1 MDLDEWMLFVGKKW
15 KQKQR
20 TQAVE
25 CFLQTRR
32 NSFQAFLPNPP
43 SNISVLLVV
52 FNPGCTLKSLGSF
65 KNTGDLDFVG
75 LKMGAGNEV
84 GFFLFL

>member
-1 MDLDEWMLFVGKKW
+1 MDTVCRKKW

-32 NSFQAFLPNPP
+32 NSFRAFPPKPP
-43 SNISVLLVV
+43 SNISVLLLV
-52 FNPGCTLKSLGSF
+52 FNPGCTLKSLGNF
-65 KNTGDLDFVG
+65 INTGDLDFVG

-84 GFFLFL
+84 GFFLFF